1 MDPLRPGLNLR
12 RELLAGGLTDAELRG
27 LRRRGVLSTVRPGA
41 YVHGTGP
48 DDAAARHLLEIRAAL
63 PSLGADT
70 VVSHTSAA
78 VVHGLPLWAVRLD
91 RVHATRNR
99 ESGARRSGVVH
110 LHAAVLLPDEVVVV
124 DGLPVTSVARTIA
137 DLGRELPF
145 EAALVAADGA
155 LFGRLVTPDALM
167 AAVER
172 GAHRPRNGAA
182 RRVVAF
188 ADGRA
193 ESPGET
199 RSRVAIQRAGLP
211 APVLQY
217 AVDGIRCDFGWAE
230 CRTVAEFDGRIKY
243 GRCLRPGQ
251 SPGDA
256 VFEEKVREDA
266 LRDRGLHVV
275 RWIWAELDSFET
287 PAARLRRAFT
297 CG

>member
-12 RELLAGGLTDAELRG
+12 RDLLADGLTDAELRG

-41 YVHGTGP
+41 YLHGSGP

-63 PSLGADT
+63 PCLGVDT
-70 VVSHTSAA
+70 VISHTSAA

-91 RVHATRNR
+91 RVHATRSR
-99 ESGARRSGVVH
+99 ASGARRSSVVH
-110 LHAAVLLPDEVVVV
+110 LHAAVLLPDEVTVVGGV
-124 DGLPVTSVARTIA
+124 PVTSIARTIA

-145 EAALVAADGA
+145 EVALVPADGA
-155 LFGRLVTPDALM
+155 LFRKVVTPDALA

-188 ADGRA
+188 ADARA

-199 RSRVAIQRAGLP
+199 RSRVAIRRAGLP
-211 APVLQY
+211 APVLQHP
-217 AVDGIRCDFGWAE
+217 VGGVRCDFGWE
-230 CRTVAEFDGRIKY
+230 EHRTVAEFDGRIKY

-251 SPGDA
+251 DPGDA
-256 VFEEKVREDA
+256 VFEEKLREDA
-266 LRDRGLHVV
+266 LRDLGLQVV
-275 RWIWAELDSFET
+275 RWIWAELDSFDAA
-287 PAARLRRAFT
+287 AARLRRAFAR
-297 CG
+297 G